1 MALELPQKL
10 KGLDHFGP
18 DQKEKFKIL
27 EFDVASCRLC
37 RFRSKKAILEV
48 ARQICKSKAGVFA
61 C

>member
-1 MALELPQKL
+1 MALEQEL
-10 KGLDHFGP
+10 KGLDHFDP
-18 DQKEKFKIL
+18 DQKEKFKIP

-48 ARQICKSKAGVFA
+48 ARQICKFA